1 MILANGRFVYVL
13 AELIQ
18 ELAWSGATQSDET
31 YGRPENSQE
40 LYSGFVQIW
49 KTEYLFPHSCHLALL
64 HHVAGLKVTRYWKS
78 TSSRT

>member
-49 KTEYLFPHSCHLALL
+49 KTEYLFPHSLSFGTATPCGWAQSYAVLEIHI
-64 HHVAGLKVTRYWKS
+64 
-78 TSSRT
+78 